1 MLLLAVTGLGQG
13 LLAAHRLHKRAD
25 VLGRLAR
32 LMDYWADRIRATAAP
47 LSDLASE
54 AASVAEFCALP
65 LWHGAPYTRVSLC
78 EAVQTAA
85 ILNHEDKR
93 LLVEWL
99 DGWGGG
105 DLDGEVERCR
115 RYAAQFHDRFETAV
129 TEARRRGRSYITLGL
144 CAGGMLALLLGG

>member
-1 MLLLAVTGLGQG
+1 M
-13 LLAAHRLHKRAD
+13 
-25 VLGRLAR
+25 
-32 LMDYWADRIRATAAP
+32 
-47 LSDLASE
+47 
-54 AASVAEFCALP
+54 
-65 LWHGAPYTRVSLC
+65 
-78 EAVQTAA
+78 QTAA